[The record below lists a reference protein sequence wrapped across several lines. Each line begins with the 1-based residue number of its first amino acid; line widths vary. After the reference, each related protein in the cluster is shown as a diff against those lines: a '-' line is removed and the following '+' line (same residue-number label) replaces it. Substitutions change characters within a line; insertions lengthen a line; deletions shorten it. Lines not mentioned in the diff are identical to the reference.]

1 MSGVSTIAPP
11 GDKSI
16 THRAFLLAGLIRATA
31 EIQNPLTAAD
41 TRSTAKVLRQ
51 LGVQVSPLRQGHPV
65 RIGGTRWHG
74 PSATLHCGNSGTTAR
89 LLIGALAGHRFEA
102 RVDGDSSLRRR
113 PMRRVTR
120 PLVEMGAR
128 VSEERGD
135 SLPLLIRGGGLEPIR
150 YECPVASAQVKSA
163 ILLAGLTANVPVT
176 VVEPIRSRDH
186 TERLLRFIGVDLRTD
201 GLDVE
206 LPASGDLL
214 RTIRSLELN
223 IPGDPS
229 SAAFLVAAVILAGRR
244 ELLVERVSVN
254 PTRTGFLEV
263 LRRMGAQVRVEHER
277 DTGGEPV
284 ADLIV
289 RPASLR
295 GTEVH
300 AEEIPGLVD
309 EVPILA
315 MLAARAVGETNFRAV
330 GELRVKES
338 NRLDSLAEN
347 LRQIGVQAEVSG
359 DDLHISGTE
368 LPLSGRIETGGDHR
382 ISMAFSVLGAA
393 PRVSLEISET
403 ASTGISYPKFFEDLR
418 AVRGYD

>member
-1 MSGVSTIAPP
+1 
-11 GDKSI
+11 
-16 THRAFLLAGLIRATA
+16 
-31 EIQNPLTAAD
+31 
-41 TRSTAKVLRQ
+41 
-51 LGVQVSPLRQGHPV
+51 
-65 RIGGTRWHG
+65 
-74 PSATLHCGNSGTTAR
+74 
-89 LLIGALAGHRFEA
+89 
-102 RVDGDSSLRRR
+102 
-113 PMRRVTR
+113 
-120 PLVEMGAR
+120 MGAR